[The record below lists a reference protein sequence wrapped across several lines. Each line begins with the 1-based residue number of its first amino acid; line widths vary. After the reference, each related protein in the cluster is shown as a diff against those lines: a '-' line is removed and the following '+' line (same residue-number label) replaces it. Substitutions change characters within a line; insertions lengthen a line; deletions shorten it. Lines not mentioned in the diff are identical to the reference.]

1 MTFDFSAMRPDG
13 RDRGRGSRI
22 KFTMSRAQY
31 DAAMSLLAEGIET
44 SRQPRRVVEKAEQA
58 LGQMRRQDERQRAK
72 KERDSAS

>member
-1 MTFDFSAMRPDG
+1 MTFDFSAVHPDG
-13 RDRGRGSRI
+13 RDRERGIRI

-31 DAAMSLLAEGIET
+31 EAAMLLIAEGIET

-72 KERDSAS
+72 KEQHR